1 MRLQSRRKSSG
12 FSLVEIAMVL
22 AVLGF
27 VLTIVLKST
36 GAYLSAERRQTT
48 VARLAGIDA
57 ALVNYVAQQGRL
69 PCPANGALATGVA
82 GAGVED
88 IAVATGI
95 CTAVGML
102 NGVVPWVTLGL
113 PEGEALDGW
122 DNRITYR
129 TMSATLAVL
138 LPLPAA
144 PNVGFTSDRALDM
157 THCDPAGTAAA
168 VNLDANVIAGQ
179 LHNRSTCVVTT
190 ADPGPPNPA
199 AGCNL
204 RNVAVGCTPPRN
216 FVDGRGIAVREDLLL
231 AGAPLPCPAPPAA
244 LPCLM
249 NPTAAAAPAPV
260 STGAA
265 YVLISHGENR
275 GGAFSR
281 AGVLQAASPANS
293 DMENW
298 NSNGQAL
305 QLYYVDAPLRD
316 ADDATTHFDD
326 IVLRPSL
333 FSVITRAQLGP
344 RAHLN

>member
-1 MRLQSRRKSSG
+1 MTESRHKSRG

-22 AVLGF
+22 AILGF
-27 VLTIVLKST
+27 VLTIGLKST

-48 VARLAGIDA
+48 VARLAGVDA
-57 ALVNYVAQQGRL
+57 ALVNYVAVQRRL
-69 PCPANGALATGVA
+69 PCPADGALGTGAA

-88 IAVATGI
+88 RAVATGI
-95 CTAVGML
+95 CTVVGML

-113 PEGEALDGW
+113 PEGDALDGW

-129 TMSATLAVL
+129 KISATLAVL
-138 LPLPAA
+138 LPLPAV
-144 PNVGFTSDRALDM
+144 PNVGFTSGRALDM

-168 VNLDANVIAGQ
+168 VNLDTNVIPGQ
-179 LHNRSTCVVTT
+179 LHNRSTCVANKTGAAPGCSS
-190 ADPGPPNPA
+190 AD
-199 AGCNL
+199 L
-204 RNVAVGCTPPRN
+204 TMCTPPLN
-216 FVDGRGIAVREDLLL
+216 FVINRGLAVRDGLVPPVVPT
-231 AGAPLPCPAPPAA
+231 GAEVMSPA
-244 LPCLM
+244 
-249 NPTAAAAPAPV
+249 NG
-260 STGAA
+260 TGAA

-281 AGVLQAASPANS
+281 AGTLQAASPANGA
-293 DMENW
+293 MEDW

-305 QLYYVDAPLRD
+305 QIYYVDAPLRD
-316 ADDATTHFDD
+316 ADDATHFDD